1 MRCLPAPMIAAAV
14 LFLVAAPAG
23 LGRSGADAPGSIEVR
38 QVWSRSVAQGR
49 VGVLYA
55 TIVDRGEPDRLLGA
69 ETPVA
74 EKVEMHESLTENG
87 IMKMRPVEAL
97 SLAPGQPIVLKPGGC
112 HMMLV
117 GLRRALR
124 EGDTFPITFRFAEAG
139 PVSATVHV
147 AKAGAA
153 SAPLG
158 PDHDGVGQE
167 PRR

>member
-1 MRCLPAPMIAAAV
+1 MRYYPAPMIAAPA
-14 LFLVAAPAG
+14 LLLAAAAAAFGQSGPA
-23 LGRSGADAPGSIEVR
+23 LPGSIEVR
-38 QVWSRSVAQGR
+38 QIWSRSAAQGR

-69 ETPVA
+69 ETSVA
-74 EKVEMHESLTENG
+74 EKVEMHESLSENG
-87 IMKMRPVEAL
+87 IMQMRPVEAL
-97 SLAPGQPIVLKPGGC
+97 SLAPGQPIALKPGGY

-124 EGDTFPITFRFAEAG
+124 EGDTFPITFRFAGAG

-147 AKAGAA
+147 AKAGAV
-153 SAPLG
+153 SAPVG
-158 PDHDGVGQE
+158 QDHDGVGQE